1 MKKNVFKTMVAAVC
15 IAAAG
20 MGGMK
25 AYNVSNQS
33 ETNVLLAENVEALC
47 ATEGTIH
54 LDCISDPT
62 YVCWLKSDHMVLRKQ
77 VNLW

>member
-1 MKKNVFKTMVAAVC
+1 MVAAVC

-47 ATEGTIH
+47 ATDGLTKGEGTIH
-54 LDCISDPT
+54 IDCISDPT
-62 YVCWLKSDHMVLRKQ
+62 HVCWLKNDHMVLRKQ